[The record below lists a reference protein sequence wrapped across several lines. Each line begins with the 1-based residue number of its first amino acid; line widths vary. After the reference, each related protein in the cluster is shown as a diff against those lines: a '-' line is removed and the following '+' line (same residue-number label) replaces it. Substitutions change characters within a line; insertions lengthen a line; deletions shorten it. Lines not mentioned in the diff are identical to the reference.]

1 MFFVCVV
8 TLCSL
13 SLLCIAH
20 AFHSQTPAVA
30 AASQRQSAPEL
41 PVKQSRR
48 GRQMNPVVP
57 PVVGTRTPPTSGAG
71 GSFDRLVGQ
80 SFSGSGS
87 GPRYA
92 PQRRPHTVSIF
103 FCCSMFYRSS
113 VYGCAFLHGFFFD
126 FSRFFNGQSCIN
138 HVKCKIILL

>member
-1 MFFVCVV
+1 
-8 TLCSL
+8 
-13 SLLCIAH
+13 
-20 AFHSQTPAVA
+20 
-30 AASQRQSAPEL
+30 
-41 PVKQSRR
+41 
-48 GRQMNPVVP
+48 MNPVVP

-87 GPRYA
+87 GPRYT

-103 FCCSMFYRSS
+103 LFAVLCFKEAQFMAVLFCMT
-113 VYGCAFLHGFFFD
+113 FFD
-126 FSRFFNGQSCIN
+126 YFRFFNGQSCIN